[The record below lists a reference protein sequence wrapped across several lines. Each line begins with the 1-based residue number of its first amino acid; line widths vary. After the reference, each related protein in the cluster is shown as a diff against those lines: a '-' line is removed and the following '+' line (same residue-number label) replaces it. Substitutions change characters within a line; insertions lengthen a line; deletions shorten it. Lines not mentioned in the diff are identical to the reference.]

1 MGGQRRVFTE
11 ESGLHLD
18 LEGWGNLE
26 ARRVRPCIRRAKKD
40 AELQSTKGGPKEGEG
55 DSVVTAEPLCM
66 RTSRE
71 NALKVGWSHIGLDSP
86 PGREGPRALEPR
98 MEMIK
103 VVSVWGVGLAKLM
116 MNPEPRCGPGEQ
128 DSRMCREGKPFQEV
142 IQGTEGS
149 IRLA

>member
-1 MGGQRRVFTE
+1 MGGQRQVFTE
-11 ESGLHLD
+11 ESGLQLD

-26 ARRVRPCIRRAKKD
+26 VRRVRPCIRRAKKD
-40 AELQSTKGGPKEGEG
+40 EELQSTKGGPREGKE
-55 DSVVTAEPLCM
+55 DSVVTAETLCI

-71 NALKVGWSHIGLDSP
+71 NALKVGWSRIGLDSP
-86 PGREGPRALEPR
+86 PGREGPRALEPK

-103 VVSVWGVGLAKLM
+103 VVSEWGVGLAKLM
-116 MNPEPRCGPGEQ
+116 MNPEPCCGPGEQ
-128 DSRMCREGKPFQEV
+128 DSRMPKEGKPFQEV